1 MRRQYSLSPESRRQV
16 AAIGDFIAEDS
27 IDAALTV
34 YDALEQAFELLAEN
48 PDIGHSR
55 EDLTARPVKFWS
67 VFSYLVVYDPASSPL
82 EIIAVIHSARDVA
95 RVLTEDRSYC
105 SDDPTFEKSGAAAS
119 WLLVDRI

>member
-27 IDAALTV
+27 IDAALKV

-55 EDLTARPVKFWS
+55 EDLTARPVKLER
-67 VFSYLVVYDPASSPL
+67 VFVPRGLRPG
-82 EIIAVIHSARDVA
+82 EQSARDHGG
-95 RVLTEDRSYC
+95 DPQRSRRR
-105 SDDPTFEKSGAAAS
+105 ALAH
-119 WLLVDRI
+119 